1 MAICAVSGL
10 SLEAVATRLAEVN
23 LALAV
28 SPLPGSVSVSV
39 SVGLAQLQ
47 TGDTP
52 ASLVDRADAELYRT
66 RREARLG

>member
-1 MAICAVSGL
+1 MAICALSGL

-23 LALAV
+23 LALTV
-28 SPLPGSVSVSV
+28 SPLPGSV

-52 ASLVDRADAELYRT
+52 ASLVDRADAELYRA